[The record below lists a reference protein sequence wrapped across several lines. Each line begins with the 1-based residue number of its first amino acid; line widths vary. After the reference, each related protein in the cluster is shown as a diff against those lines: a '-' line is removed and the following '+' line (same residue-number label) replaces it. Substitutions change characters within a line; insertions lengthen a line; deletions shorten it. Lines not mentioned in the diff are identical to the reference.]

1 MDLFKRPVCTLALLV
16 IGLSLTAAEIKYPVH
31 TLPDSLKANAMI
43 VIRDWDQKFE
53 IKSIGKGIETY
64 SYAITVL
71 NENGLDFAE
80 LYVPYSVKL
89 QKVQNIKGTVYNKD
103 GKKIEGLTPD
113 KISDYSAISGYSLY
127 EDDRVKSFTPKTMSY
142 PFTVEYSYDIV
153 WDGLLFYPGWQPV
166 GDYNVSV
173 ETSSF
178 TIVCPKDITFRYRE
192 YSLKNP
198 AEIVQGDAVTTY
210 KWAVS
215 GLAALLEQPFSGPF
229 RDFSPT
235 VMCAPNDFEIEG
247 FQGNMSNWKS
257 MGKFIADLNIDRD
270 QLPDE
275 TKALIR
281 EKVKNCHSD
290 YEKAKVV
297 YEYMQQKTRYLNIAV
312 GIGGWQPIP
321 AETVDRLGYGD
332 CKALSNYTKS
342 LLDAAGIKSYYTLIR
357 AGRNVSETQPDF
369 PSNSFNHVIL
379 CVPVDKDTIWLEC
392 TSQHM
397 PFGFI
402 GSFTNSRPALIITEE
417 GGKLIRTRSYSETDN
432 QLIRS
437 TAVQLDAT
445 GHASLSTSSV
455 HKGLLYEDK
464 LGVYLSG
471 TEDRKKLILN
481 EVNLPGAYLNQ
492 FDYQEKR
499 SEVPAISEN
508 IILEAPRYATIAG
521 ARMIVTLVPLDRQR
535 EVPKKV
541 NKRLSDVIIRNSK
554 IAIDTIK
561 IEIPA
566 GYQAESVPGAI
577 KTESRFG
584 TYSLEVSAGDNAIIC
599 IRRIEMKKG
608 KFPAD
613 SYNELIDFYKKVV
626 TADNSKASLK
636 KTAT

>member
-1 MDLFKRPVCTLALLV
+1 MHLFNRPVCTLALLV
-16 IGLSLTAAEIKYPVH
+16 IGFSLAAAEIKYPVH

-43 VIRDWDQKFE
+43 VIRNWDQKFE
-53 IKSIGKGIETY
+53 IKGIGKGIETY
-64 SYAITVL
+64 SYAITIL
-71 NENGLDFAE
+71 NENGLDYAE

-89 QKVQNIKGTVYNKD
+89 QKVQNIKGTVYNKE
-103 GKKIEGLTPD
+103 GEKIEGLTPE
-113 KISDYSAISGYSLY
+113 KLSDYSAISGYSLY

-166 GDYNVSV
+166 DDYNVSI
-173 ETSSF
+173 EAGSF

-198 AEIVQGDAVTTY
+198 ANIVQGDAVTTY

-215 GLAALLEQPFSGPF
+215 GLVAMLEQPFSGPF

-247 FQGNMSNWKS
+247 FRGNMSNWKS
-257 MGKFIADLNIDRD
+257 MGKFIADLNIGRD
-270 QLPDE
+270 QLPEE

-281 EKVKNCHSD
+281 EKVNNCHSD

-342 LLDAAGIKSYYTLIR
+342 LLDAAGIKSYYSLIR
-357 AGRNVSETQPDF
+357 AGRNVSATQPDF
-369 PSNSFNHVIL
+369 PSNSFNHVML

-402 GSFTNSRPALIITEE
+402 GSFTNDRPALIITED
-417 GGKLIRTRSYSETDN
+417 GGKLTHTRSYSETDN
-432 QLIRS
+432 QLIRNTS
-437 TAVQLDAT
+437 VQLDVSGNAL
-445 GHASLSTSSV
+445 LSASSV

-481 EVNLPGAYLNQ
+481 EVKLPGAFLDH
-492 FDYQEKR
+492 FDYQEMR
-499 SEVPAISEN
+499 AEVPAISEN
-508 IILEAPRYATIAG
+508 ITLDAPRYATIAG
-521 ARMIVTLVPLDRQR
+521 ARMIVTLVPIDRQR

-554 IAIDTIK
+554 IYIDTIK

-577 KTESRFG
+577 TTESRFG
-584 TYSLEVSAGDNAIIC
+584 TYSLEASARDNVILC

-608 KFPAD
+608 KYPAD
-613 SYNELIDFYKKVV
+613 SYNELVDFYKKVV

>member
-1 MDLFKRPVCTLALLV
+1 MDLFKHRFCTLALLI
-16 IGLSLTAAEIKYPVH
+16 IGLSLSAAEIKYPVN

-43 VIRDWDQKFE
+43 VIRNWNQKFE
-53 IKSIGKGIETY
+53 IKSIGKGTETY
-64 SYAITVL
+64 SYAITIL
-71 NENGLDFAE
+71 NENGLDYAE

-89 QKVQNIKGTVYNKD
+89 QKVQNIKGSVYNKE
-103 GKKIEGLTPD
+103 GEKIESLTQD
-113 KISDYSAISGYSLY
+113 KLSDFSAISGYSLY
-127 EDDRVKSFTPKTMSY
+127 EDDRVKSFTPKTLSY

-166 GDYNVSV
+166 DDYNVSV
-173 ETSSF
+173 EASNF
-178 TIVCPKDITFRYRE
+178 TIVCPKNITFRYRE

-198 AEIVQGDAVTTY
+198 AEIIQGDDVTTY

-215 GLAALLEQPFSGPF
+215 SLVAMLEQPFSGPF

-247 FQGNMSNWKS
+247 YQGNMSSWKS
-257 MGKFIADLNIDRD
+257 MGKFIADLNIGRD
-270 QLPDE
+270 QLPEE
-275 TKALIR
+275 TKALIK

-297 YEYMQQKTRYLNIAV
+297 YEYMQGKTRYLNIAV

-357 AGRNVSETQPDF
+357 AGRNASTTQPAF
-369 PSNSFNHVIL
+369 PSNSFNHAIL

-392 TSQHM
+392 TNQHM
-397 PFGFI
+397 PFGYI
-402 GSFTNSRPALIITEE
+402 GSSTYDRPALVITEN
-417 GGKLIRTRSYSETDN
+417 GGRLVHTRSYSANEN
-432 QLIRS
+432 QLIRNTS
-437 TAVQLDAT
+437 VQLDAT
-445 GHASLSTSSV
+445 GNALLSTSSV
-455 HKGLLYEDK
+455 HKGLLYENK

-471 TEDRKKLILN
+471 TEDRKKMILN
-481 EVNLPGAYLNQ
+481 EINLPGAFLNQ
-492 FDYQEKR
+492 FDYKEMR

-508 IILEAPRYATIAG
+508 INMDAPRYATMAG
-521 ARMIVTLVPLDRQR
+521 TRMIVALIPLDRQR

-554 IAIDTIK
+554 IAIDTIT
-561 IEIPA
+561 ISIPD
-566 GYQAESVPGAI
+566 GYQVESIPGAI

-584 TYSLEVSAGDNAIIC
+584 TYSLESSARDNALIC
-599 IRRIEMKKG
+599 IRRIEMRKG

-613 SYNELIDFYKKVV
+613 SYNELVDFYKKVV
-626 TADNSKASLK
+626 TADNSKVSLK
-636 KTAT
+636 KAAT